1 MRHESTMGDQAMKH
15 LRKISAP
22 AEAQTGVSTIMTIVG
37 TVLSSIGALL
47 LSVAPLIGK

>member
-1 MRHESTMGDQAMKH
+1 MKH
-15 LRKISAP
+15 LRNVSVP
-22 AEAQTGVSTIMTIVG
+22 SEAQTSLSTILTIVG

>member
-1 MRHESTMGDQAMKH
+1 MKH
-15 LRKISAP
+15 LRKVSVP
-22 AEAQTGVSTIMTIVG
+22 SEAQTSLSTILTIVG